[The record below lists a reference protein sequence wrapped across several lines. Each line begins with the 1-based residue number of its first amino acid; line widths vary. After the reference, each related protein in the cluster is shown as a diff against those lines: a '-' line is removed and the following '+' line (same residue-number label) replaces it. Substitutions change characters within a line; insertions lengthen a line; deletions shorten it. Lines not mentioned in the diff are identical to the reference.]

1 MSTGIASAIQ
11 NEGQYANVTG
21 NDVSQEEMVNICSTF
36 DAFKAFMVGRH
47 GEDVFNQGFAVVQ
60 EN

>member
-21 NDVSQEEMVNICSTF
+21 GVSQEEMVNICSTF